1 MVGYKDDGRTV
12 RIADS
17 ANAATASYWM
27 TTIDLVN
34 SMATRG
40 YSA

>member
-1 MVGYKDDGRTV
+1 MIGYKDDGRTV

-17 ANAATASYWM
+17 ADPSLPSYWL
-27 TTIDLVN
+27 TTIDLAHWIA
-34 SMATRG
+34 SRG